1 MSLFPEDAPYRV
13 LARKYRPAG
22 FDALIG
28 QDAVVTTLGNAIA
41 RNRLAQAWLLTGV
54 RGVGKTSTARII
66 AKALNCIGPDG
77 NGGPTINPCGVC
89 ANCVAI
95 SAGQHMDVIEMDA
108 ASNTG
113 VDNIREII
121 EAVRY
126 ASVSARYKVYI
137 VDEVHMLSK
146 GAFNALLK
154 TLEEPPPHVKFIF
167 ATTEVQKVPAT
178 ILSRCQRFDLKRV
191 PADLLASHFA
201 KVTAAEGAEAEDEAL
216 RLIARAAEGS
226 VRDGLSIL
234 DQAIA
239 QAGDGR
245 VTAAAVR
252 DMLGLADRGR
262 MTGLLGAILEGDA
275 GAALAALESA
285 HSAGAEPQALIAG
298 LLDMVHGITRAKM
311 SGMADPAL
319 SDSDRAALIGWAQRL
334 SFPALHRLWQ
344 LLLKGH
350 ADVRDAPVPQQAA
363 EMAVLRAIHAADLP
377 DPGELLKLLGEG
389 GAGLN
394 PAAADSP
401 AGSSAGPAR
410 AAKTPDPAPAGKAPA
425 NIAATQA
432 PATQIPAQAE
442 EQPAARDAGPDV
454 FVRDVFG
461 PDAAA
466 SRQEAAG
473 APMDAASLV
482 SLFADQREPFLA
494 KQLHDDVAIVAIRPG
509 ALRLGRIG
517 TLPADFAAQL
527 RGCLS
532 AWTGQPWEVEL
543 HPAQAGEESLLQI
556 ERRQRE
562 GIRAAALED
571 PMVKALL
578 AAFPDAELE
587 EVRLPDGL
595 TAGKT
600 KRSAIA

>member
-13 LARKYRPAG
+13 LARKYRPAD

-77 NGGPTINPCGVC
+77 SGGPTVSPCGQC
-89 ANCVAI
+89 SNCTAI
-95 SAGQHMDVIEMDA
+95 AAGQHIDVIEIDA

-126 ASVSARYKVYI
+126 APVSARYKVYI

-191 PADLLASHFA
+191 PADMLAAHFA
-201 KVTAAEGAEAEDEAL
+201 KVAAAENIPADPEAL
-216 RLIARAAEGS
+216 ALIARAAEGS

-239 QAGDGR
+239 QAGQGE
-245 VTAAAVR
+245 VTAEAVR

-262 MTGLLGAILEGDA
+262 IAALLGAILNADA
-275 GAALAALESA
+275 QTALAAMDSA
-285 HSAGAEPQALIAG
+285 HGAGVEPQALVSG
-298 LLDMVHGITRAKM
+298 LLDMAHATVRTKLAG
-311 SGMADPAL
+311 SADPAL
-319 SDSDRAALIGWAQRL
+319 PETDRAAVLGWAQQL

-350 ADVRDAPVPQQAA
+350 AEVSQAPVPQQAA
-363 EMAVLRAIHAADLP
+363 EMAVLRCVHAAGLP
-377 DPGELLKLLGEG
+377 DPEKLARLIEG
-389 GAGLN
+389 GAVAAAA
-394 PAAADSP
+394 PAARPAARSP
-401 AGSSAGPAR
+401 APV
-410 AAKTPDPAPAGKAPA
+410 
-425 NIAATQA
+425 
-432 PATQIPAQAE
+432 AQAE
-442 EQPAARDAGPDV
+442 PRPDAGPV
-454 FVRDVFG
+454 
-461 PDAAA
+461 DAATLLA
-466 SRQEAAG
+466 
-473 APMDAASLV
+473 
-482 SLFADQREPFLA
+482 LFANREALMA
-494 KQLHDDVAIVAIRPG
+494 LKLHDDVAISIDAPGRLFLGRLSPLPPTFAADIRRCLADWTGAQWDVEIGEPRPG
-509 ALRLGRIG
+509 I
-517 TLPADFAAQL
+517 
-527 RGCLS
+527 
-532 AWTGQPWEVEL
+532 
-543 HPAQAGEESLLQI
+543 ESL
-556 ERRQRE
+556 RQRE
-562 GIRAAALED
+562 AREQAETYGRAMAE
-571 PMVKALL
+571 PVVQALL
-578 AAFPDAELE
+578 NEFPGAAIVSPQPPRA
-587 EVRLPDGL
+587 VVAPNI
-595 TAGKT
+595 
-600 KRSAIA
+600 RSAIS

>member
-13 LARKYRPAG
+13 LARKYRPAD

-77 NGGPTINPCGVC
+77 TGGPTVTPCGEC
-89 ANCVAI
+89 ANCTAI
-95 SAGQHMDVIEMDA
+95 AAGQHIDVIEIDA

-126 ASVSARYKVYI
+126 APVSARYKVYI

-191 PADLLASHFA
+191 PVELLAAHFA
-201 KVTAAEGAEAEDEAL
+201 KVAAAEQVPADPEAL
-216 RLIARAAEGS
+216 ALIARAAEGS

-239 QAGDGR
+239 QAGQGE
-245 VTAAAVR
+245 VTAEAVR

-262 MTGLLGAILEGDA
+262 LAALLGAILNADA
-275 GAALAALESA
+275 QAALATMDSA
-285 HSAGAEPQALIAG
+285 HGAGVEPQALLAG
-298 LLDMVHGITRAKM
+298 LLDMAHATVRAKLAG
-311 SGMADPAL
+311 SADPAL
-319 SDSDRAALIGWAQRL
+319 PENDRAAVLGWAQQL

-350 ADVRDAPVPQQAA
+350 AEVSQAPVPQQAA
-363 EMAVLRAIHAADLP
+363 EMAVLRCVHAAGLP
-377 DPGELLKLLGEG
+377 DPEKLARLIEG
-389 GAGLN
+389 GTV
-394 PAAADSP
+394 PAAGPSP
-401 AGSSAGPAR
+401 TPRAPAR
-410 AAKTPDPAPAGKAPA
+410 
-425 NIAATQA
+425 
-432 PATQIPAQAE
+432 
-442 EQPAARDAGPDV
+442 
-454 FVRDVFG
+454 
-461 PDAAA
+461 
-466 SRQEAAG
+466 EAAPSALA
-473 APMDAASLV
+473 APQPEGMPVDAQTLLA
-482 SLFADQREPFLA
+482 LFENREALLA
-494 KQLHDDVAIVAIRPG
+494 LKLHDDVVISIDSPGKLHLGRLAPLPATFAADIRRCLAEWTGIDWAVEIGEPRPG
-509 ALRLGRIG
+509 LESLRQREQREEAEAYERAL
-517 TLPADFAAQL
+517 ADPTVQALLKEFPGADIVSP
-527 RGCLS
+527 RR
-532 AWTGQPWEVEL
+532 
-543 HPAQAGEESLLQI
+543 PAQA
-556 ERRQRE
+556 
-562 GIRAAALED
+562 AAN
-571 PMVKALL
+571 PT
-578 AAFPDAELE
+578 P
-587 EVRLPDGL
+587 
-595 TAGKT
+595 
-600 KRSAIA
+600 RSATS